1 MNKRKV
7 VLCSITVMAISII
20 SLHVMNVFAAQ
31 WTRADATVNYNGSK
45 MIACNVD
52 QKYFLSTTPYSISES
67 QGIYM
72 LNNVKIRIP
81 DTNNFKEVGHWYLT
95 MNETNHRY
103 FRDYSLEG
111 SGYNSGFLR
120 SINKNG
126 TPNSTITA
134 KFGINDPWN
143 A

>member
-1 MNKRKV
+1 MKKSKV

-31 WTRADATVNYNGSK
+31 WTRADATVSYNGSK

-52 QKYFLSTTPYSISES
+52 QKYFVSTTPYSISES

-81 DTNNFKEVGHWYLT
+81 DTNNFKEVAQLLQ
-95 MNETNHRY
+95 N
-103 FRDYSLEG
+103 LE
-111 SGYNSGFLR
+111 
-120 SINKNG
+120 
-126 TPNSTITA
+126 
-134 KFGINDPWN
+134 
-143 A
+143 